1 MRTFILEEQQIFL
14 LKHKLLISQTT
25 YQTPQVNQ
33 EKFHNLGLDC
43 VLIELVL
50 LVTRLILI
58 VGV

>member
-1 MRTFILEEQQIFL
+1 MRTVILEEQQIFL